1 MRGHNMHLSILAY
14 QYGSRK
20 KRQMNAD
27 KDAEWSQLMEKH
39 HSVILRVC
47 ELFYPKEKNMIKTG

>member
-1 MRGHNMHLSILAY
+1 MHLSILAY

-47 ELFYPKEKNMIKTG
+47 ELFYPKEKNMRKTG